1 MDYSKY
7 PRHNVLCIDM
17 RSFYASVECVSRGLD
32 PLKTMLAVVGD
43 PNRSGSIV
51 LAASPALKKKYK
63 ISNVSRYFELSNDPN
78 IIVAPARMHLYLQ
91 VSIAIT
97 KTVNNYVPKEAIH
110 VYSVDELWVTLDGT
124 ENLFGST
131 MNIARMIQED
141 IFEQFGIPCVV
152 GIGDN
157 KFLAK
162 VVIRLLK
169 FNVQNQETLNT
180 GLFAVHN

>member
-1 MDYSKY
+1 M
-7 PRHNVLCIDM
+7 
-17 RSFYASVECVSRGLD
+17 
-32 PLKTMLAVVGD
+32 
-43 PNRSGSIV
+43 
-51 LAASPALKKKYK
+51 
-63 ISNVSRYFELSNDPN
+63 
-78 IIVAPARMHLYLQ
+78 
-91 VSIAIT
+91 
-97 KTVNNYVPKEAIH
+97 
-110 VYSVDELWVTLDGT
+110 TLDGT

-169 FNVQNQETLNT
+169 FNLQNQETLNT